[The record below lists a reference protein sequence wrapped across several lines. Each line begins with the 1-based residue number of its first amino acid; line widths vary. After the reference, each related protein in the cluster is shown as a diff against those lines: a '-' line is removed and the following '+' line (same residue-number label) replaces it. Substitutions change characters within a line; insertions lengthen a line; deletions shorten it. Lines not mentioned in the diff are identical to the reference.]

1 MVLPIFDQIQLGL
14 ELSLGSFLP
23 IYFALGIIGLM
34 MLSASG
40 WTLPL
45 GAILISGSFV
55 MSAWAGYASYGTIG
69 VAVVFLG
76 YVFSV
81 IAYALIR
88 R

>member
-1 MVLPIFDQIQLGL
+1 
-14 ELSLGSFLP
+14 
-23 IYFALGIIGLM
+23 

-45 GAILISGSFV
+45 GMILICGSFV

-69 VAVVFLG
+69 IAVVFLG